1 MSDLDELGLRSTI
14 ARREATIRILERELS
29 EARQKLREAEQ
40 TKDQDAP
47 DLPEFDLWSEDSVFR
62 ILCREMHEAK
72 TKHPDFTPS
81 LSGAV
86 SIITEELGELA
97 QVVNDRLENLN
108 PSCGSP
114 TWRDRA
120 MTEAAHVAVTAIRT
134 MHLLKTKN

>member
-1 MSDLDELGLRSTI
+1 MSDLDELDLRGTI

-40 TKDQDAP
+40 TKDTP
-47 DLPEFDLWSEDSVFR
+47 DLPEVDLWSEDSVFR

-72 TKHPDFTPS
+72 AKHPDFTPS

>member
-1 MSDLDELGLRSTI
+1 MIDLDELDLRSTI

-40 TKDQDAP
+40 TKDSDIP
-47 DLPEFDLWSEDSVFR
+47 DLPVFDLWTGDSVFLM
-62 ILCREMHEAK
+62 LCREMHEAK
-72 TKHPDFTPS
+72 AKHPGFTPS

-134 MHLLKTKN
+134 MHMLKENS